1 MFDPLCGWVFL
12 SYMIFYVQ
20 KLGILLLLLVLRFG
34 KLGTYHGSWGL
45 NDIVKTQQQQLM
57 AVWRGEGSS
66 MNEK

>member
-1 MFDPLCGWVFL
+1 
-12 SYMIFYVQ
+12 MIFYVQ

-45 NDIVKTQQQQLM
+45 NDIVKTQQQHLM